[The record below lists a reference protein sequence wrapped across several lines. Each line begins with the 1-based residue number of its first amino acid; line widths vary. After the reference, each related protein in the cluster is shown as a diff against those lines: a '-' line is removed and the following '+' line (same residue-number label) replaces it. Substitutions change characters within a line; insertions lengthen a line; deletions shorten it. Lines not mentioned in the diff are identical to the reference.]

1 MYQENQLN
9 SPDTNIDEAK
19 FEKLKILFDYLDKNY
34 NKDISLESVSNM
46 LGFNKTYFSRMFKNL
61 TGHNFSEHLTQIRLN
76 KAIQL
81 LSSHELNISEISN
94 AIGFSSPTYFNEVF
108 KKHYQCTPAEFRK
121 KLT

>member
-61 TGHNFSEHLTQIRLN
+61 TDI
-76 KAIQL
+76 I
-81 LSSHELNISEISN
+81 
-94 AIGFSSPTYFNEVF
+94 
-108 KKHYQCTPAEFRK
+108 FRSILPK
-121 KLT
+121 YA